1 MILCEKIE
9 FKDLILIDSKLY
21 HFFKNLKENI
31 KNNKEID
38 DNNDIIK
45 NLGLDYSIEKK
56 YCNNQIH

>member
-1 MILCEKIE
+1 MILCKKIE
-9 FKDLILIDSKLY
+9 FEDLILIDSKLI
-21 HFFKNLKENI
+21 HSFKNLKENI

>member
-9 FKDLILIDSKLY
+9 FKDLIVIDSQLY
-21 HFFKNLKENI
+21 HSFKNLKENI

-45 NLGLDYSIEKK
+45 NLGLNYSIEKK

>member
-1 MILCEKIE
+1 MQKIE
-9 FKDLILIDSKLY
+9 FEDLILIDSQLY
-21 HFFKNLKENI
+21 HSFKNLKENI

-45 NLGLDYSIEKK
+45 NLGFDYSIEKK

>member
-1 MILCEKIE
+1 MILCKKIE
-9 FKDLILIDSKLY
+9 FEDLILIDSQLY
-21 HFFKNLKENI
+21 HSFKNLKENI
-31 KNNKEID
+31 KNNKETE